1 MVFPI
6 HSFLSPTS
14 PFPTRWLPRLVRHF
28 SRGTMRMLRLP
39 AAPPVALR
47 FSSNNGYLLASI
59 SFRSPRAPGVAPA
72 APGRW
77 STGLATCSGSFS
89 RRKPVGSLKFPGYPF
104 VLLPC
109 SQTPVGSPRQ
119 AFCGAS
125 ILPPRCR
132 LRRLQHQVIISRL
145 NHTAL
150 APAPYA
156 SCRHRCRL
164 RNVRFRLVASLCR
177 VVFFTHWVPVLC
189 FRVLFSIRLHALPH
203 ILGLLDATATPD
215 F

>member
-1 MVFPI
+1 MAPSVGSPLFTRYYEDAKTSGCSSRRSSFFFEQRLPPCL
-6 HSFLSPTS
+6 HFLS
-14 PFPTRWLPRLVRHF
+14 
-28 SRGTMRMLRLP
+28 
-39 AAPPVALR
+39 
-47 FSSNNGYLLASI
+47 LASG
-59 SFRSPRAPGVAPA
+59 SWSCSRCAWALVYRFRLNRF
-72 APGRW
+72 
-77 STGLATCSGSFS
+77 FS
-89 RRKPVGSLKFPGYPF
+89 WRKPVGSLKFPGYPF

-177 VVFFTHWVPVLC
+177 VGFFTHWVPVLC

-203 ILGLLDATATPD
+203 ILGLLDATATPVLL
-215 F
+215 

>member
-1 MVFPI
+1 
-6 HSFLSPTS
+6 
-14 PFPTRWLPRLVRHF
+14 
-28 SRGTMRMLRLP
+28 MRMLRLP
-39 AAPPVALR
+39 SARPLALGFLRTTVTSLTPFLSLASGSWSCSRCAWALVYRSRHMLR
-47 FSSNNGYLLASI
+47 FFFQEEASRISQVPRVPFRAFALLSD
-59 SFRSPRAPGVAPA
+59 
-72 APGRW
+72 PGRI
-77 STGLATCSGSFS
+77 ST
-89 RRKPVGSLKFPGYPF
+89 PSL
-104 VLLPC
+104 
-109 SQTPVGSPRQ
+109 
-119 AFCGAS
+119 CGAS

-177 VVFFTHWVPVLC
+177 VGFFTHWVPVLC

-203 ILGLLDATATPD
+203 ILGLLDATAPPD
-215 F
+215 WLGTGSRASAPH